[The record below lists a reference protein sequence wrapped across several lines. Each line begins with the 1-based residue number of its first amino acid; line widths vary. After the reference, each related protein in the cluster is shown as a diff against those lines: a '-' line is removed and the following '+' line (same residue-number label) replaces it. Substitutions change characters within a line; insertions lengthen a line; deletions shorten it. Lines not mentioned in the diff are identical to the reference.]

1 MFIPTEAVPK
11 EEFNTLKKKFAELEK
26 KHDELLLGKA
36 WLEREFQQKS
46 QDLDTSE
53 RKRAQLETQVS
64 TLQHDL
70 DDATK
75 GSEIL
80 DKELLRK

>member
-1 MFIPTEAVPK
+1 MLAEAVPK
-11 EEFNTLKKKFAELEK
+11 EEFNTLKKNFAELEK

-36 WLEREFQQKS
+36 WLEREFHQKS
-46 QDLDTSE
+46 QDLDASE
-53 RKRAQLETQVS
+53 HKRTELETKVS
-64 TLQHDL
+64 TLQHEL